1 MTISEAVKTCFG
13 KYVTFAGRAARPEFW
28 KFVIFLIAASIVLSI
43 IDGMIFGPS
52 MTETGVQTTNADGN
66 VSTMHSQTRSYG
78 KGPLASLF
86 SLATFLPF
94 LAVSWRRLHDTGR
107 PGWYMFAPLLVSVA
121 VMLFFFTG
129 IFGVGM
135 MENAGVSQDTLRGP
149 ATAVALT
156 GMIVG
161 IIAQLVFT
169 ILLIWWM
176 SRPGEPNENTYGPE
190 PQ

>member
-1 MTISEAVKTCFG
+1 MTISEAVRNCFG
-13 KYVTFAGRAARPEFW
+13 KYVTFSGRAGRPEFW
-28 KFVIFLIAASIVLSI
+28 KFVLFLIVTSLVLSI
-43 IDGMIFGPS
+43 IDGLLFGPS
-52 MTETGVQTTNADGN
+52 MTETAVQTTNTDGN
-66 VSTMHSQTRSYG
+66 VTTMHSQSRSYG
-78 KGPLASLF
+78 NGPLASLF

-107 PGWYMFAPLLVSVA
+107 PGWYMFAPLLVSIA

-129 IFGVGM
+129 IFGVSM
-135 MENAGVSQDTLRGP
+135 MENAGVAQDTLRGP

-156 GMIVG
+156 GMVVG
-161 IIAQLVFT
+161 IIGQLVFT

-176 SRPGEPNENTYGPE
+176 SRPSETQGNAYGPE